1 MRIANIEEYIEQIK
15 KEDIVQETE
24 VRSKIV
30 NPLLDLLRYPTE
42 NIAEEYP
49 VYGKD
54 GRKDLNT
61 KSADIMIFKDSNA
74 NMHRDKKETGWVM
87 NNSLVV
93 FELKKPKEKIENAKD
108 QATFY
113 AMWTRCIVYVITN
126 GNDIEIYK
134 LKEYN
139 ADKLLFKDKVINL
152 VDSWSDLS
160 IILDYN
166 NLIKMKEKDKTVTL
180 NNFPKNT
187 QWESV
192 SFDVK
197 RDITDAIIGNKLF
210 PYNVKSCP
218 ELPIIKKIEEN
229 LELLNYSIIRGIAGS
244 GKSITAYQVAYHFY
258 MKGWRVFKY
267 INKNEFFDYNFKKI
281 TSENS
286 IFIIDDLQNIQNVYI
301 EKVIANTSE
310 NVKVI
315 CTITDEININAETT
329 YISNTES
336 IEKIKHEYLQNKKKI
351 YEIVHKIDKNIGDSY
366 FSETIERRIEKAAKE
381 ATTPWMFNYILRG
394 GWNIA
399 KEDFLR
405 LREKN
410 RADWIILFLAMKQIA
425 MLDKSVT
432 KEELKRVLDFLEYD
446 INWFKKNL
454 KYMLDNKLII
464 IEDEQYRC
472 IHIQYASIIIFKF
485 TDNCEEK
492 DRDILIKIIRSIIEN
507 ENTPIQG
514 ISWLLNE
521 FRSTVCSLYYQ
532 RNIIT
537 SEIWKKIENRC
548 INSNNDIDIRNS
560 CFLFDTLI
568 RFYDNAKKDII
579 NKHLPL
585 LAKWIEEV
593 NHNTGYALSWLV
605 NSILDYREKNSDINN
620 KFEQLIDFKKLAK
633 NINKSSYNDLGAMG
647 KVLNRFFVFKD
658 QKWKEDIINNI
669 NIQLLKEKIRSNKYK
684 IDVYELS
691 EFIVSM
697 YYINAKIGI
706 ELYEVSEDVFTYNI
720 KKSPLSSYEEMQE
733 HLLWMIFVYSMLD
746 HKSPKKE
753 YKGKAKILV
762 KAIDA
767 KLVASE
773 ICSSNRHD
781 WERYARFIDW
791 INRVDKSKTRE
802 IVKYIDYARINNNFN
817 DYWRE
822 PPSEM
827 KLLLVSL
834 AESTKNHEP
843 IKTWINDNIE
853 KVEIADP
860 LLTYLEP
867 QLAIKCFEAKQ
878 KIDIFGHND
887 SEGLAFLMLNILNE
901 QNSNI
906 AINAIKDSKQKIQSK
921 INNII
926 PYNGCYDL
934 DWVNFIELI
943 YNIDKLAIKEI
954 FEDMD
959 EIKAKECWTRY
970 KNDAITMELS
980 NRKFAYRTLYTIC
993 KYTIKYN
1000 KKLKKFCEDLVK
1012 EIPKIYQK

>member
-1 MRIANIEEYIEQIK
+1 MYGDIKYREYVEQIK
-15 KEDIVQETE
+15 KENIVQETE
-24 VRSKIV
+24 VRSKII
-30 NPLLDLLRYPTE
+30 NPLLNLLRYPTE

-74 NMHRDKKETGWVM
+74 NNHRDKKEIGWVM

-93 FELKKPKEKIENAKD
+93 FELKKPKEKIENAKE

-126 GNDIEIYK
+126 GKDIEIYE

-166 NLIKMKEKDKTVTL
+166 NLIKMKERDKTETI
-180 NNFPKNT
+180 NNIPKNT

-218 ELPIIKKIEEN
+218 ELPIIKKIEDN

-258 MKGWRVFKY
+258 MKGWKVFKC

-281 TSENS
+281 TSKNS
-286 IFIIDDLQNIQNVYI
+286 IFIIDDLQNIQNIYI
-301 EKVIANTSE
+301 EKIIANTSE

-366 FSETIERRIEKAAKE
+366 LSETIERRIEKAAKE

-410 RADWIILFLAMKQIA
+410 RADWIIVFLAMKQIA

-432 KEELKRVLDFLEYD
+432 KGELKKVLVFLEYD
-446 INWFKKNL
+446 INWFEKNL

-472 IHIQYASIIIFKF
+472 IHIQYASIIISKF
-485 TDNCEEK
+485 ADNCEER
-492 DRDILIKIIRSIIEN
+492 DRDILIKIIRSIIED

-537 SEIWKKIENRC
+537 FEIWKKIENRC
-548 INSNNDIDIRNS
+548 INSNNDIDIRNG
-560 CFLFDTLI
+560 CFLLDTII
-568 RFYDNAKKDII
+568 RFYDDAKKDISD
-579 NKHLPL
+579 KHLTL
-585 LAKWIEEV
+585 L
-593 NHNTGYALSWLV
+593 
-605 NSILDYREKNSDINN
+605 
-620 KFEQLIDFKKLAK
+620 
-633 NINKSSYNDLGAMG
+633 
-647 KVLNRFFVFKD
+647 
-658 QKWKEDIINNI
+658 
-669 NIQLLKEKIRSNKYK
+669 
-684 IDVYELS
+684 
-691 EFIVSM
+691 
-697 YYINAKIGI
+697 
-706 ELYEVSEDVFTYNI
+706 
-720 KKSPLSSYEEMQE
+720 
-733 HLLWMIFVYSMLD
+733 
-746 HKSPKKE
+746 
-753 YKGKAKILV
+753 
-762 KAIDA
+762 
-767 KLVASE
+767 
-773 ICSSNRHD
+773 
-781 WERYARFIDW
+781 
-791 INRVDKSKTRE
+791 
-802 IVKYIDYARINNNFN
+802 
-817 DYWRE
+817 
-822 PPSEM
+822 
-827 KLLLVSL
+827 
-834 AESTKNHEP
+834 
-843 IKTWINDNIE
+843 
-853 KVEIADP
+853 
-860 LLTYLEP
+860 
-867 QLAIKCFEAKQ
+867 
-878 KIDIFGHND
+878 
-887 SEGLAFLMLNILNE
+887 
-901 QNSNI
+901 
-906 AINAIKDSKQKIQSK
+906 
-921 INNII
+921 
-926 PYNGCYDL
+926 
-934 DWVNFIELI
+934 
-943 YNIDKLAIKEI
+943 
-954 FEDMD
+954 
-959 EIKAKECWTRY
+959 
-970 KNDAITMELS
+970 
-980 NRKFAYRTLYTIC
+980 
-993 KYTIKYN
+993 
-1000 KKLKKFCEDLVK
+1000 
-1012 EIPKIYQK
+1012 